1 MSIILVIFVLALT
14 GAGMFFVGARGLAAR
29 RAYVYSGRWLFAMIA
44 LCFLPQFMNGIKML
58 GTYRTMG
65 LINILLYPLVLLV
78 FWLVTKG
85 YICFGVSEETVN
97 EALKAAFEMVGVKQE
112 QSLGSVKLEDGSVFQ
127 VSIQDWIGTTQIKA
141 KNSQAA
147 ARLPALVSALSDHFA
162 ASRGKVKYLP
172 YWIYAV
178 CGGMLLAT
186 LLVLLGI
193 VLRHM

>member
-1 MSIILVIFVLALT
+1 MSIIIVLLILGLA
-14 GAGMFFVGARGLAAR
+14 GAGMFYVGVRGLVAR
-29 RAYVYSGRWLFAMIA
+29 RAYVYSGKWLFAMIA
-44 LCFLPQFMNGIKML
+44 LCFFPQFMNGLKLL
-58 GTYRTMG
+58 GAYPAIG
-65 LINILLYPLVLLV
+65 LINILLYPFVLLV

-97 EALKAAFEMVGVKQE
+97 EALKGAFEKLGVKQE

-127 VSIQDWIGTTQIKA
+127 ISIQDWIGTTQIKA

-147 ARLPALVSALSDHFA
+147 ARLPALVTALSDHFA
-162 ASRGKVKYLP
+162 APGGKVKFLP

-186 LLVLLGI
+186 LLVLVGI
-193 VLRHM
+193 AVRLR